1 MSDVFLITFE
11 HSVRED
17 ALITWTISAESLKQ
31 AREKAQRPVDY
42 NPALGWVVKSVE
54 RLANQAQTSTACA
67 ARDCGSRLE
76 NPPPAD

>member
-17 ALITWTISAESLKQ
+17 AVITLSISASSLKQ
-31 AREKAQRPVDY
+31 AREKAQRRIDY

-54 RLANQAQTSTACA
+54 RLASSP
-67 ARDCGSRLE
+67 G
-76 NPPPAD
+76 